1 MNDIDLNNLRINS
14 TKERILQTLIK
25 IPNKKLYAVL
35 TRDLIVALNC
45 DSYGYEGI

>member
-1 MNDIDLNNLRINS
+1 MIDIDLNNLRINS
-14 TKERILQTLIK
+14 TKTILQTLIK
-25 IPNKKLYAVL
+25 ISSKKLYAVL